1 MTDEQFINDLIK
13 NVLDYDFELTRNL
26 LETTS
31 EAKDVN
37 WKEILPIYTS
47 LSKEQK
53 VSFLNFLRVIQI
65 NNLSHVLGIIDGAVY
80 FNDKKPQFELMIDN
94 ELISGNLQDLFIE
107 KVIG

>member
-37 WKEILPIYTS
+37 
-47 LSKEQK
+47 
-53 VSFLNFLRVIQI
+53 
-65 NNLSHVLGIIDGAVY
+65 
-80 FNDKKPQFELMIDN
+80 
-94 ELISGNLQDLFIE
+94 
-107 KVIG
+107 